1 MSISDKKGNV
11 KGERIVKEDMRI
23 PLCVQLIGDLSGSMN
38 DITYVIS
45 EDGAKKPI
53 KKVDQMCEGCL
64 MSLDSLNRFNMENT
78 RFDTKYQFIE
88 LNSYGKALFDG
99 YKSVSDPKYS
109 LKEYKFVASGVT
121 NLGAA
126 LNTSVKYLTTK
137 ELGHYNRNVNIIIIS
152 DGVPTDVNGYPLSE
166 TEMKRQVDMF
176 YEYLEK
182 HNLTQYVAVYFIAIG
197 DEAETLG
204 RYIAGD
210 DRFFK
215 VEDCEHIGEKIN
227 FVTLQSLAD
236 CTTVTGDAIGYGK
249 MCYDD
254 DSDSGI
260 DDDDDDDDDD
270 NGIDDDGD
278 DGDGDNG
285 QNADGDNGDSDSGDN
300 GGDDDGGN
308 LDDIL
313 DF

>member
-1 MSISDKKGNV
+1 
-11 KGERIVKEDMRI
+11 
-23 PLCVQLIGDLSGSMN
+23 MN
-38 DITYVIS
+38 YITYVIS

-88 LNSYGKALFDG
+88 LNSYGKALFDS

-197 DEAETLG
+197 DEAEMLG

-254 DSDSGI
+254 DDSDSGI
-260 DDDDDDDDDD
+260 DDDDDDDDDNDD
-270 NGIDDDGD
+270 NDSGIDDDGD
-278 DGDGDNG
+278 DGDSGIDGDGDDGDDGDSDNGDNG
-285 QNADGDNGDSDSGDN
+285 DNNDNNDNDDSGDGDNGDN
-300 GGDDDGGN
+300 GGNGGNGDDDGGN